1 MPPSERQSDAG
12 VSVLTEREAPAGWV
26 FEVELPDAATPGARR
41 RVDVTLSWVDYE
53 YWSHGSAS
61 PSRVAQ
67 AVVESLLD
75 APSERPLPERF
86 DASTGRR
93 WARDL
98 DARVRDRL

>member
-12 VSVLTEREAPAGWV
+12 VSVLTERESPRGWT
-26 FEVELPDAATPGARR
+26 FEVELPDGAAPGARR
-41 RVDVTLSWVDYE
+41 RVDVTLAWVDYE

-75 APSERPLPERF
+75 AAPERALPDRF

-98 DARVRDRL
+98 DARVRERI